1 LSRLTRRAGRGRG
14 LLAAIAALGI
24 GIAAQAALAAET
36 ITVEPA
42 DAVGTKPLPMAAHG
56 RVVADGTELRRQW
69 PGSYFDTAFRGADVF
84 FKLGAGD
91 VALRILV
98 DGQPVAALTKPRP
111 GVYRVRGLG
120 AGQHSL
126 RVAVASESQ
135 AGATVFG
142 GFFAAPGTAAAPL
155 PHRGRQI
162 EFIGDSHTV
171 GYGNSSSKGECS
183 QDEVW
188 ATTDTTRAFGPI
200 LASRYGADVQIN
212 AISGRGVVR
221 NYNGFTADTLIEAY
235 PYALLDHQTPVQ
247 PQGWSPQLIV
257 IALGT
262 NDFTTA
268 LHDGE
273 KWPNRDAL
281 HADYEA
287 TYARFVRSLR
297 ARHPHAFI
305 VLWATDMA
313 NGEIEAEA
321 GKVAAALA
329 AAGDRRV
336 AFLPVDGLGFTG
348 CHGHPSLADDATIAA
363 KLAGVIDRQADV
375 WRR

>member
-1 LSRLTRRAGRGRG
+1 MTRIFA
-14 LLAAIAALGI
+14 LIAALGI
-24 GIAAQAALAAET
+24 GMAAHAAGGMDN
-36 ITVEPA
+36 ITVGPS
-42 DAVGTKPLPMAAHG
+42 DAVGARPLPMAAHG
-56 RVVADGTELRRQW
+56 RVVASGTDLRRQW
-69 PGSYFDTAFRGADVF
+69 PGTYSETTFRGADVF
-84 FKLGAGD
+84 FKLGEGD
-91 VALRILV
+91 VALRVLV
-98 DGQPVAALTKPRP
+98 DGQSVASLIKPHP
-111 GVYRVRGLG
+111 GFYRIRGLG
-120 AGQHSL
+120 AGVHNV

-155 PHRGRQI
+155 PHRRRQI

-200 LASRYGADVQIN
+200 LASRYGADFQIN

-221 NYNGFTADTLIEAY
+221 NYNGFKADTLIEAY
-235 PYALLDHQTPVQ
+235 PYTLFDHQAPVRQ
-247 PQGWSPQLIV
+247 QGWNPQLIV

-297 ARHPHAFI
+297 ARHPHALI

-321 GKVAAALA
+321 GKVAATLT

-363 KLAGVIDRQADV
+363 KLASVIDARGDI